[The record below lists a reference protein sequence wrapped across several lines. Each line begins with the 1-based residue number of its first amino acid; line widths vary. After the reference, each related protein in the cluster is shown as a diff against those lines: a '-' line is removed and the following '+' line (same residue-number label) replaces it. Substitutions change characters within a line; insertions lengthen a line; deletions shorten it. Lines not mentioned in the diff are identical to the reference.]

1 MKSNIILKSLVAV
14 AVASTV
20 AGCDENAWNNDLDG
34 FKDSANS
41 ALTNVQTIEYT
52 LTSADYSSIASNST
66 NVALAG
72 DELKSALTA
81 VGSRKAFSDKIT
93 AADYVP
99 AFLNSSSFNYFTLT
113 DGSAVKL
120 TYNVA
125 QDLPAELDDAAAAA
139 TYTLTDAD
147 YQTVWDSDDNFISAF
162 APSHTAS
169 KYVPNILAKADL
181 GDSKYCVVSYNQSEQ
196 EPVFGNVDGN
206 ESTFEPTSV
215 ISSVE
220 LNSSYTIKGVVTAAC
235 SQGYILT
242 DNSGSIFVYVKS
254 YDITTYPIGSQL
266 EVEGTITSYNKG
278 FQVDGANATVNVV
291 GTQAVTYPTPTVY
304 DGAGLDAAGA
314 RTDNAI
320 AVFAQI
326 TGTVAVSGS
335 NINIV
340 VDGASTAKGSVYGA
354 TTAQKEALT
363 DGATVTIKGYFIAA
377 AGSGKYCNFVVTH
390 IGDKA
395 YARRNNISTKSV
407 AAEVP
412 TSKINTLYYYNGSKW
427 AVASDFVTLS
437 DADYTAMGQTYKN
450 LTEPAK
456 YLPTYLKTNFPYAQA
471 DDTKNVVYTFYN
483 GSASSLACD
492 QYIYN
497 GSEWV
502 INEGIVTET
511 AQFVRNN
518 GSWLYDPN
526 VTITLPSGKNQELST
541 TYYQACVDWVYENIC
556 KPLGDTSIK
565 SGKYYVSSYGNN
577 EYYSGTSAYQGNV
590 DLRPSAAKA
599 QYPTEYENMSDD
611 EVVAL
616 MKSRFMN
623 EVMPGAL
630 ATLHP
635 DAKPIDGLD
644 VIYTINFVAYTGS
657 SVSYTARFKVVG
669 VGQFQPIDCT
679 WDE

>member
-1 MKSNIILKSLVAV
+1 
-14 AVASTV
+14 
-20 AGCDENAWNNDLDG
+20 
-34 FKDSANS
+34 
-41 ALTNVQTIEYT
+41 
-52 LTSADYSSIASNST
+52 
-66 NVALAG
+66 
-72 DELKSALTA
+72 
-81 VGSRKAFSDKIT
+81 
-93 AADYVP
+93 
-99 AFLNSSSFNYFTLT
+99 
-113 DGSAVKL
+113 
-120 TYNVA
+120 
-125 QDLPAELDDAAAAA
+125 
-139 TYTLTDAD
+139 
-147 YQTVWDSDDNFISAF
+147 
-162 APSHTAS
+162 
-169 KYVPNILAKADL
+169 
-181 GDSKYCVVSYNQSEQ
+181 
-196 EPVFGNVDGN
+196 
-206 ESTFEPTSV
+206 
-215 ISSVE
+215 
-220 LNSSYTIKGVVTAAC
+220 
-235 SQGYILT
+235 
-242 DNSGSIFVYVKS
+242 
-254 YDITTYPIGSQL
+254 
-266 EVEGTITSYNKG
+266 
-278 FQVDGANATVNVV
+278 
-291 GTQAVTYPTPTVY
+291 
-304 DGAGLDAAGA
+304 
-314 RTDNAI
+314 
-320 AVFAQI
+320 
-326 TGTVAVSGS
+326 
-335 NINIV
+335 
-340 VDGASTAKGSVYGA
+340 
-354 TTAQKEALT
+354 
-363 DGATVTIKGYFIAA
+363 
-377 AGSGKYCNFVVTH
+377 
-390 IGDKA
+390 
-395 YARRNNISTKSV
+395 
-407 AAEVP
+407 
-412 TSKINTLYYYNGSKW
+412 
-427 AVASDFVTLS
+427 
-437 DADYTAMGQTYKN
+437 
-450 LTEPAK
+450 
-456 YLPTYLKTNFPYAQA
+456 LPTYLKTNFPYAQA